1 MSDFKDQLFTCA
13 GLSGDNIV
21 EFSCGKSIVNEFS
34 LEYNIVPFGIEAK
47 L

>member
-21 EFSCGKSIVNEFS
+21 EFSCGKSIEFS